1 MSNFEDNPSVNHKPI
16 EIVKTQ
22 LHYINTE
29 LNQLKKDIH
38 NLHVIQS
45 QICNIV
51 RRMEERRIEK
61 DKKNKE
67 ELKKLQSGWG
77 FF

>member
-1 MSNFEDNPSVNHKPI
+1 MSNFEDNPSVSHKPI

-38 NLHVIQS
+38 KLHVIQS

-67 ELKKLQSGWG
+67 ELKKLQSGWW
-77 FF
+77 FS